1 MSFWRLLLARVRAG
15 RLVKVLR
22 ERMAAGVGAVVVDGD
37 GDVVWLASRVRM
49 QRWRARW
56 MRL

>member
-1 MSFWRLLLARVRAG
+1 M
-15 RLVKVLR
+15 VKELR
-22 ERMAAGVGAVVVDGD
+22 ERMAAGVGAVVADGD
-37 GDVVWLASRVRM
+37 GDVVLPANRVRM